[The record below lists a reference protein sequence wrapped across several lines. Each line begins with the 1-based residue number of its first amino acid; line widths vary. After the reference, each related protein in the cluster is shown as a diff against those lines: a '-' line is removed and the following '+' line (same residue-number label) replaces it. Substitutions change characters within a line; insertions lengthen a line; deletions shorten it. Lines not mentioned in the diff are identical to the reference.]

1 MNIKLELDAGCD
13 ITIINTDTWWKLG
26 KFWVRDTA
34 TFLRIISGKKLHF
47 MSKRI
52 SDVAFCLK
60 ILKADFFGVEMH
72 NEFTLNRLDGII

>member
-13 ITIINTDTWWKLG
+13 ITIIN
-26 KFWVRDTA
+26 TA